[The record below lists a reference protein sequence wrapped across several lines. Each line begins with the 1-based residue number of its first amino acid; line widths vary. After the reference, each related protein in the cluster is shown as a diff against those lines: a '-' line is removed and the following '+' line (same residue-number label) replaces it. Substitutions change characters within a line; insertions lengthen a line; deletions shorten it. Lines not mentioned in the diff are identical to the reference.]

1 MSMQSQSHKIERP
14 IPTDV
19 PDKREYNRVEDAEP
33 DNAMVDSIRAAEK
46 AGNEYLAQ
54 LLALELGSH
63 YYDTR

>member
-1 MSMQSQSHKIERP
+1 MSMQSQSHKIERSV
-14 IPTDV
+14 PTDV
-19 PDKREYNRVEDAEP
+19 PDKREYNRVEDAEL